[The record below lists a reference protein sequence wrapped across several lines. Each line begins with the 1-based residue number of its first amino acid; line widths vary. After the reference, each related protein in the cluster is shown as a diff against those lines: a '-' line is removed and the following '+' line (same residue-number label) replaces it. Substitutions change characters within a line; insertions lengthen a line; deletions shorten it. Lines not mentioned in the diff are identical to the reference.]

1 MQSNGNIE
9 KQCKRR
15 EPQIAVSEQ
24 QCMVT
29 VPKLC
34 AEAPKGA
41 IDNSQG
47 LPGISSIFMANT
59 VTSVGHDEN
68 YLQCNKCIL
77 FPNVYSVVRT
87 CVVVAVQS
95 LSCV

>member
-1 MQSNGNIE
+1 
-9 KQCKRR
+9 
-15 EPQIAVSEQ
+15 
-24 QCMVT
+24 MVT
-29 VPKLC
+29 GPKLC

-59 VTSVGHDEN
+59 ATSVGHDEN
-68 YLQCNKCIL
+68 YRQCNKCIL
-77 FPNVYSVVRT
+77 FPNVSSVVRT

-95 LSCV
+95 LSRV